1 MLQDDCSR
9 TSSDHM
15 NEVNSCSIQLRVLAE
30 FAVRLVLEDLIVRLE
45 ELQVNVHALRID
57 RRCFAAG

>member
-1 MLQDDCSR
+1 
-9 TSSDHM
+9 M